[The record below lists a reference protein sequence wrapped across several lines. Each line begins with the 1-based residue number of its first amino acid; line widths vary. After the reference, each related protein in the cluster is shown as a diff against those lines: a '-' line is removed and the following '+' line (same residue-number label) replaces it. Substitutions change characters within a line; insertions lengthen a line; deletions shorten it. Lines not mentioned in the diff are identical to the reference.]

1 MKWTIAACQGPLG
14 GWPEAREGRAAWLAS
29 RGGADR
35 EAVERGLIEQD
46 AALLRAVRDGESLV
60 FWCEADPYDLAD
72 LAAATAFVLAAEPDA
87 RLELVLL
94 DAHPEV
100 ANFWGLNQLTAG
112 QLADCFVT
120 RTAISAAEKESLI
133 RAWDALRSGA
143 LACRDLGQQTLAL
156 PFLADA
162 LTRLGEE
169 AIHLDGLG
177 LTERRIVAAAAMPI
191 SAREL
196 YLEIQRQEHRAWL
209 GDTMVFAMIDE
220 LALRLDAPI
229 VVASPGALRSGGD
242 ALVEAA

>member
-1 MKWTIAACQGPLG
+1 M
-14 GWPEAREGRAAWLAS
+14 
-29 RGGADR
+29 
-35 EAVERGLIEQD
+35 
-46 AALLRAVRDGESLV
+46 

-72 LAAATAFVLAAEPDA
+72 LAAATAFVLAAEPEA
-87 RLELVLL
+87 RLDLVLL

-100 ANFWGLNQLTAG
+100 ANFWGLNQLSLS

-120 RTAISAAEKESLI
+120 RAAISPAERESLA
-133 RAWDALRSGA
+133 RAWEALRSGA
-143 LACRDLGQQTLAL
+143 LACRDLGQQSLAL

-169 AIHLDGLG
+169 AIHQDGLG
-177 LTERRIVAAAAMPI
+177 LTERRIVAATAIPM
-191 SAREL
+191 SARDL
-196 YLEIQRQEHRAWL
+196 HLAIQREEHRPWL

-229 VVASPGALRSGGD
+229 VVASPGAVRSGGE